1 MVDKMRRVYIQ
12 AGILSLFVFLIGI
25 MIGVWIDNMRLGSI
39 RDALSEADIN
49 SYDARLLNSYLQRF
63 GEEYC
68 NVALEQNLV
77 YNDKIYEEG
86 KKIEDKI
93 NANIFTP
100 EVEQE
105 WRRYTLLQTQFWLN
119 SVELKEKCGFDYHT
133 VVHLFRQ
140 KNATTAEEINNK
152 VQSSILLDIKEKCG
166 NKVMLIPI
174 TVDTDLIVVDAI
186 VKQFSVSEY
195 PAVIIDEN
203 FVFQGVTTED
213 KLNDIIQC

>member
-1 MVDKMRRVYIQ
+1 MKRVYIQ
-12 AGILSLFVFLIGI
+12 AGILSLLVFFIGI
-25 MIGVWIDNMRLGSI
+25 MLGIWIDNYRLGSI
-39 RDALSEADIN
+39 RSALSEADIN
-49 SYDARLLNSYLQRF
+49 SYDARLLNSYLQNF

-68 NVALEQNLV
+68 NVALEQNLA

-86 KKIEDKI
+86 RKIEDKI

-140 KNATTAEEINNK
+140 KNITRTEEINNK
-152 VQSSILLDIKEKCG
+152 VQASVLLDLKDQCG
-166 NKVMLIPI
+166 NNIMLIPS
-174 TVDTDLIVVDAI
+174 TVDTNLIVVNAI
-186 VKQFSVSEY
+186 TKQFDVSEY
-195 PAVIIDEN
+195 PAVIIDES
-203 FVFQGVTTED
+203 FVFQGLTTSD
-213 KLNDIIQC
+213 KLNELLQC

>member
-1 MVDKMRRVYIQ
+1 MRKVYIQ
-12 AGILSLFVFLIGI
+12 AGIFSLLVFFIGI
-25 MIGVWIDNMRLGSI
+25 IIGIWIDNARLGNI
-39 RDALSEADIN
+39 RSTLSEADIN

-63 GEEYC
+63 GKEYC

-86 KKIEDKI
+86 RKIEDKI
-93 NANIFTP
+93 NANVFTP

-119 SVELKEKCGFDYHT
+119 SVELKEKCNFDYHT

-140 KNATTAEEINNK
+140 KNTTTAEEISNK
-152 VQSSILLDIKEKCG
+152 VQGSILLDLKDKCG
-166 NKVMLIPI
+166 KKMMLIPI
-174 TVDTDLIVVDAI
+174 TVNTNLIVVEA
-186 VKQFSVSEY
+186 VAKQFDISEY
-195 PAVIIDEN
+195 PAVIIDES

-213 KLNDIIQC
+213 KLNELLQC